1 MAMNPMDAISAY
13 KSSGGLASMS
23 GGSAAQAAG
32 GGESFV
38 DALKNFAGDAVE
50 TVHAGEKAAMGAAN
64 GKVDMASVVTAISN
78 AEIVLDEIVAIR
90 DKAIAAY
97 KDITSGAI

>member
-1 MAMNPMDAISAY
+1 MN
-13 KSSGGLASMS
+13 

-32 GGESFV
+32 GGESFA
-38 DALKNFAGDAVE
+38 DALKGFATDAVDA
-50 TVHAGEKAAMGAAN
+50 VHAGEKAALGAAN

-97 KDITSGAI
+97 KDITSSAI